1 MSSASLDIHSNAAE
15 GAGSVRRDSE
25 RFSGY
30 HGGSDSAVDPGD
42 GDAPDPPGTGIL
54 RAQCGYRRGFGVT
67 RVAVGTRCLSHT
79 KRSWKIRVTRKIGWS
94 IDPRIFRE
102 ARIFRANPTPGRR
115 QRSNTRTP
123 VSRQR
128 AASRGP
134 AVTRRARGTRRQARG
149 TPVVARARSGLPW
162 RATQCRPNRPPPRCH
177 GCSVASM
184 ISRRAGQAVSQ
195 FERDPGIPPINS
207 LRISG
212 KRVQGLR
219 AGRSALPRWRSPRPR
234 WTW

>member
-1 MSSASLDIHSNAAE
+1 MRPRGQGVFGGIRR
-15 GAGSVRRDSE
+15 GSPVTT
-25 RFSGY
+25 
-30 HGGSDSAVDPGD
+30 VDLTLRWIR
-42 GDAPDPPGTGIL
+42 GTGTRRIL
-54 RAQCGYRRGFGVT
+54 RELGSSGLSAGYRRGFGVT

-149 TPVVARARSGLPW
+149 TPVAARARSGLPW